1 MTDFNK
7 ERISKDNNMEECGKM
22 KIKGMC
28 AEDIVNSLV
37 SNGYDVVAT
46 QYAKNNYGKPLND
59 RVTIIEY
66 CEGSFHSEKQESELP
81 F

>member
-1 MTDFNK
+1 
-7 ERISKDNNMEECGKM
+7 MEERGKM
-22 KIKGMC
+22 RIKGLC

-37 SNGYDVVAT
+37 SNGYDVVTT
-46 QYAKNNYGKPLND
+46 QYAKDNYGKPLND

-66 CEGSFHSEKQESELP
+66 SKEESKDDRDLAAECP